1 MGVSKRDNLSCELHI
16 GDVKIKKM
24 WKFNNLGIIATVGR
38 MCNTNVHRNSKRC
51 LSEMDQSIK
60 DLENVL
66 RNKEKNAEQ
75 LCNIFYMAVDVRQ
88 FPHRLRKN
96 LK

>member
-1 MGVSKRDNLSCELHI
+1 MGISKRDNLSCKLHI
-16 GDVKIKKM
+16 GDVKIKKVR
-24 WKFNNLGIIATVGR
+24 KFNNLGIIATVGR
-38 MCNTNVHRNSKRC
+38 KCNINVHSNSKRC

-60 DLENVL
+60 ELKNLL
-66 RNKEKNAEQ
+66 RNKEKNTEQ
-75 LCNIFYMAVDVRQ
+75 LCNIFYMAVNIKQ